1 MSAIEKINKKEILK
15 NIGFRV
21 INTTLISI
29 IIFYPFNPL
38 FLLYFVFVSI
48 IWLGINLNFKPI

>member
-48 IWLGINLNFKPI
+48 IWLGGLT